1 MVSGSCPYAHNETA
15 AFPML
20 ILDLDDPDGHEVHLH
35 VRNHVPEIGHV
46 RQPVGTMRHAKPG
59 LGSWVSWQPLADEV
73 LIPRSS
79 RNIHAAS
86 LCEALQHHE
95 P

>member
-1 MVSGSCPYAHNETA
+1 MGIQTGAKPQCSGSAAVEVSRLGRQTRVVSGSCPYAHNETA

-46 RQPVGTMRHAKPG
+46 NP
-59 LGSWVSWQPLADEV
+59 W
-73 LIPRSS
+73 
-79 RNIHAAS
+79 
-86 LCEALQHHE
+86 E